1 MAYNVVV
8 SRRVDA
14 MLLEHISFLANVS
27 LSAAKRFRSDYATI
41 LERLADNPFQF
52 PVEHDLNLPEGAY
65 RKALFF
71 KRYKA
76 VFLVENNTVYL
87 DAVVDC
93 RQNFNEEM
101 ERHS

>member
-1 MAYNVVV
+1 MAYTVII

-14 MLLEHISFLANVS
+14 MLLKHISFLARVS
-27 LSAAKRFRSDYATI
+27 VPAAKKFRNDYAAI
-41 LERLADNPFQF
+41 LKRLADNPFQF
-52 PVEHDLNLPEGAY
+52 PVETDLNLPEGTY
-65 RKALFF
+65 RKALFS

-76 VFLVENNTVYL
+76 VFLIEGTAVYL

-93 RQNFNEEM
+93 RQNFTEEM